1 MGNHEWTVQNNSQ
14 HWVHKTQYEDKQIY
28 MKNIFM
34 WRKKSTKIFLFERI
48 PNRQRSTTAL
58 RSFIYQFSTFSFQET
73 GHNTLT

>member
-34 WRKKSTKIFLFERI
+34 WRKKSKKYFYLNEYLTDKGQQPLFAASYTYFLHFPFKKQGI
-48 PNRQRSTTAL
+48 A
-58 RSFIYQFSTFSFQET
+58 
-73 GHNTLT
+73 H